1 MKRYKSVDLTLLI
14 CVVML
19 VFIGIVM
26 VFSSS
31 YYVALALEGNKFH
44 YLQKELLWVSV
55 GFVALVIT
63 MNIDYHFYR
72 KFSWPLIVGSVVLLV
87 LLFTPLGKTV
97 NGATRWLDLGPATLM
112 PSEVTKLGVIIFVAD
127 QLDKR
132 RSVLHQFKKGF
143 FPFIA
148 LIGLLALLIIKQP
161 NLSTAITISVVILA
175 MMFIAGAR
183 LHHLMGLVAA
193 GVGAVTIAIMLSPYR
208 LKRFLTFLD
217 PFKDTQGDGY
227 QVVQSLYALGTGG
240 MFGVGLGQSTLNKLY
255 IPEPQNDF
263 IFATIGEELGWIG
276 CVFILMIF
284 LTLIYRG
291 VKIAIN
297 APDLFGS
304 LVAAGITA
312 LVSIQV
318 IINLAVATSSMPVT
332 GLPLPFIS
340 YGGNFL
346 LLLLVLM
353 GVLLNI
359 SKKTI
364 ERNDKDE
371 LKSNE

>member
-72 KFSWPLIVGSVVLLV
+72 KFAWPLIVGSVVLLV

-193 GVGAVTIAIMLSPYR
+193 GVGAVTVAIILSPYR

-346 LLLLVLM
+346 LLLLALM